1 MQKKTVIGITIALV
15 SAMAM
20 PVLVEAN
27 TDTVTYQTQGVARFT
42 GSYTY
47 PADSVVKPTDTHNPF
62 YGAANEQHGQPVLP
76 NTGAP
81 SFVEQFGLALAT
93 FGLAISL
100 AFYRVTRMHSNHF
113 SSHS

>member
-1 MQKKTVIGITIALV
+1 MHKKTVIGITIALV

-27 TDTVTYQTQGVARFT
+27 ADTVTYQTQGVARFS

-47 PADSVVKPTDTHNPF
+47 PDNSVVQPSDTHNPF

-81 SFVEQFGLALAT
+81 SFVEQFGFALT
-93 FGLAISL
+93 TLGLAISL
-100 AFYRVTRMHSNHF
+100 VFYRLTRMHSNHF

>member
-1 MQKKTVIGITIALV
+1 MT
-15 SAMAM
+15 M

-62 YGAANEQHGQPVLP
+62 YGAANEQHGQPVFG
-76 NTGAP
+76 NTGWP
-81 SFVEQFGLALAT
+81 CCSFVEQFGLALAT

>member
-1 MQKKTVIGITIALV
+1 MHKKTVIGITIALV
-15 SAMAM
+15 SAIAM

-62 YGAANEQHGQPVLP
+62 CGAANEQHGQPVLP

-93 FGLAISL
+93 VGLAISL
-100 AFYRVTRMHSNHF
+100 AFYRVTRMYSNHF
-113 SSHS
+113 SSHP

>member
-1 MQKKTVIGITIALV
+1 MHKKTVIGITIALV

-20 PVLVEAN
+20 PVLAEAN
-27 TDTVTYQTQGVARFT
+27 
-42 GSYTY
+42 
-47 PADSVVKPTDTHNPF
+47 TDTHNPF